1 MWNKKQQQNKA
12 STSINKAINV
22 CMGFFC
28 IKMRLDCFLYSCQLI
43 FPAWE
48 DSSNKLKYSLQ
59 QVLSA
64 SFFGWTNEINLK
76 KQFGWTFTS
85 KITKPFSSQ
94 CLLPLWYEVSRKIYL
109 ITECC
114 ELVTC
119 MGFKPPSYGNVA
131 APLEKTNHELS
142 WCQDPQ
148 DCWNH
153 PILYRPNSIS
163 DMFKNMKLF

>member
-1 MWNKKQQQNKA
+1 MSA
-12 STSINKAINV
+12 
-22 CMGFFC
+22 CFFSC
-28 IKMRLDCFLYSCQLI
+28 IKKRLDCFLQSCQLI

-59 QVLSA
+59 QMHSA
-64 SFFGWTNEINLK
+64 SFFGWTNEIKLK
-76 KQFGWTFTS
+76 KTVWLNMSITS
-85 KITKPFSSQ
+85 KITKPLFFFLK

-119 MGFKPPSYGNVA
+119 MGFKPPSHDNVA
-131 APLEKTNHELS
+131 GPLEKTNHELS

-153 PILYRPNSIS
+153 LMLYRPNSVP